1 MSTYADLKWS
11 YMSKDVQEWIDREG
25 HAIRTQPAIEA
36 AALKLYETDPELAIE
51 FLTNYCNRNVE
62 TVRDAWWELLDY
74 LIWKYNMGFV
84 TENGRVN
91 SVSYPEEWLRRV
103 IELDEPDHY
112 KM

>member
-1 MSTYADLKWS
+1 
-11 YMSKDVQEWIDREG
+11 
-25 HAIRTQPAIEA
+25 
-36 AALKLYETDPELAIE
+36 
-51 FLTNYCNRNVE
+51 
-62 TVRDAWWELLDY
+62 
-74 LIWKYNMGFV
+74 MGFV